1 MAKRRRLTP
10 PETPAPQA
18 APETKARFPLGIAPT
33 VTRRPPV
40 AQIAGDAAS
49 RSALETLTREI
60 AEAREAGRL
69 AVRLPL
75 DRIAED
81 HLVRDRLT
89 LDADE
94 MAALKASLSAR
105 GQQTPIEVVEAGEG
119 RYGLISG
126 WRRVTALR
134 ELGQP
139 TVLAV
144 VRRPEGAAEA
154 YQAMVEENEIREPL
168 SFWER
173 AHVAVTAVRLG
184 IHPDIGA
191 AVAALF
197 AHSPR
202 ARRSKIASFARL
214 HEAFGEALRFP
225 TAIPER
231 LGLALAS
238 ALDRPGFAAAVRDA
252 LRRAE
257 PLDGAAE
264 RRVLERVLKGRAEKP
279 APAAAEV
286 APGIA
291 LKEGKGRL
299 TLSGPGVD
307 AALARDLAAWLAARA

>member
-10 PETPAPQA
+10 PAEPEA
-18 APETKARFPLGIAPT
+18 APETKSRFPLGVAPT

-40 AQIAGDAAS
+40 AQIAGAAAS
-49 RSALETLTREI
+49 QSALETLSREV
-60 AEAREAGRL
+60 AEARAEGRL
-69 AVRLPL
+69 AMTLPL
-75 DRIAED
+75 ESIADD
-81 HLVRDRLT
+81 HLVRDRLS
-89 LDADE
+89 LDAED
-94 MAALKASLSAR
+94 MAALKASLAAR
-105 GQQTPIEVVEAGEG
+105 GQQTPVEVVEAGDG

-139 TVLAV
+139 SVFAV
-144 VRRPEGAAEA
+144 VRRPKGAAEA
-154 YQAMVEENEIREPL
+154 YQAMVEENEIRSQL

-184 IHPDIGA
+184 IHSDIGA

-214 HEAFGEALRFP
+214 HDAFGAALRFP

-257 PLDGAAE
+257 PLDAAAE
-264 RRVLERVLKGRAEKP
+264 RRVLERALKGRAEKP
-279 APAAAEV
+279 APAANEV

-291 LKEGKGRL
+291 IKQGRGRL

-307 AALARDLAAWLAARA
+307 AALARELAAWLAART